1 MFRLGFSHRWV
12 NWIMQCITTVRYSV
26 KFNGSLLPT
35 FAPSRGLRQ
44 GDPLSPFLFLF
55 VADGLSLLLEL
66 EEKVIQGAISPVQV
80 CRRAPDIS
88 HLLCAGDTLLF
99 FKADNQ
105 QAEAVKGTL
114 TNYAAATGQVI
125 NPSKCSIM
133 FGDSSP
139 TEVRDA
145 ISHTLQISSAGFEDR
160 YLGFPTPDGRMHKGK
175 FQSLQ
180 SKMWKRVILW
190 GENFL
195 FSGGKEILIKSV
207 LQAIPVYVMGL
218 FKLPDSV
225 CEDLTR
231 ISRNFWWGAE
241 NRKRKTHWKSW
252 DCLTK
257 PKNQGGLGFR
267 DFKLFNQALLSR
279 QAWRLIDNPDSL
291 CARVLK
297 AKYYPNGSLV
307 DTSFSG
313 CASPC
318 WKAIEFGLA
327 LLKEGIIWRVGNGKS
342 IRIWRDPWLP
352 RDFSRRPITRKNN
365 CRLKWVSELFT
376 EQGSWDEAKVRRLF
390 LPIDAETIVKIR
402 IRSRE
407 EDDFVACHPDQHGR
421 FSVRSAYSWALRMK
435 LSNENSSSSGMN
447 PRNAWNI
454 IWKCNIPQKVKIFG
468 WKAVS
473 NGLSTLENKVKRTLE
488 RDATCQIC
496 GTEKEDTLH
505 ST

>member
-1 MFRLGFSHRWV
+1 
-12 NWIMQCITTVRYSV
+12 
-26 KFNGSLLPT
+26 
-35 FAPSRGLRQ
+35 
-44 GDPLSPFLFLF
+44 
-55 VADGLSLLLEL
+55 
-66 EEKVIQGAISPVQV
+66 
-80 CRRAPDIS
+80 
-88 HLLCAGDTLLF
+88 LF